1 MKATVLFSNSMH
13 KKLLFFSALS
23 RSHEK
28 RSVEGGS
35 DWRDQIEEQ
44 SKLDEEKTRRMEEGA
59 TCQNR
64 FQQTRVQVYARYA
77 LTLLKKMQAAG
88 SAYIVR
94 LDFEKGSVYR
104 LQRLVFNFV

>member
-1 MKATVLFSNSMH
+1 M
-13 KKLLFFSALS
+13 
-23 RSHEK
+23 
-28 RSVEGGS
+28 EGGS

-77 LTLLKKMQAAG
+77 MTSLTEFIQFLAAQAIL
-88 SAYIVR
+88 Y
-94 LDFEKGSVYR
+94 
-104 LQRLVFNFV
+104 

>member
-1 MKATVLFSNSMH
+1 M
-13 KKLLFFSALS
+13 
-23 RSHEK
+23 
-28 RSVEGGS
+28 EGGS

-77 LTLLKKMQAAG
+77 MTSLLWWRAPRVRTGSSRPEYMYTPGTVHYDLFVIEEVTPRVRTSSSRPEYRCTPGTL
-88 SAYIVR
+88 
-94 LDFEKGSVYR
+94 
-104 LQRLVFNFV
+104 